1 VPDDATTSTTSKL
14 FDNQIHMKSIITATV
29 LITGL
34 LAAQAQ
40 ERLPREEALKY
51 ACYASLDLKAML
63 GTPIPTDPDIKRP
76 VAVKHENH
84 GLMVLPE
91 VKLSA
96 QTFGTASE
104 AVKPV
109 GQLWLVNLAP
119 MRDGQVVSSDT
130 LRMVHVRAG
139 DQEADASCY
148 ALGVSKKADG
158 PLELLVYGKEKD
170 PLLRVPLKSISAQ
183 QENPIEMSGEAK
195 ENSGVVTLKFVG
207 KYEASINVT
216 EPQ

>member
-1 VPDDATTSTTSKL
+1 
-14 FDNQIHMKSIITATV
+14 MKPIITATI

-40 ERLPREEALKY
+40 DRLPREEALKY
-51 ACYASLDLKAML
+51 ACYASVDLKAML

-76 VAVKHENH
+76 VVVKHDNH
-84 GLMVLPE
+84 GGMVLPE

-96 QTFGTASE
+96 QTFATAGE

-139 DQEADASCY
+139 DQEADAACC

-158 PLELLVYGKEKD
+158 VLELLVYGKDKE
-170 PLLRVPLKSISAQ
+170 PLVRVPVKSISTP

-195 ENSGVVTLKFVG
+195 ENSGVVILKFVR
-207 KYEASINVT
+207 KYEASINLT

>member
-1 VPDDATTSTTSKL
+1 MLDDATTSIISKL
-14 FDNQIHMKSIITATV
+14 FDDQMHMKTIITATV

-34 LAAQAQ
+34 LAARAQ

-76 VAVKHENH
+76 VAVRHDNH

-91 VKLSA
+91 AKLSA
-96 QTFGTASE
+96 QTFAAAGE

-119 MRDGQVVSSDT
+119 MRDGQVVSSAS
-130 LRMVHVRAG
+130 LRMVHVRGG
-139 DQEADASCY
+139 DQEADAACCAPY
-148 ALGVSKKADG
+148 ALTCCVDWFG
-158 PLELLVYGKEKD
+158 PL
-170 PLLRVPLKSISAQ
+170 PLSW
-183 QENPIEMSGEAK
+183 GH
-195 ENSGVVTLKFVG
+195 
-207 KYEASINVT
+207 AS
-216 EPQ
+216 P

>member
-1 VPDDATTSTTSKL
+1 
-14 FDNQIHMKSIITATV
+14 MKSTITATL

-76 VAVKHENH
+76 VAFKHENH

-91 VKLSA
+91 TKLSA
-96 QTFGTASE
+96 QTFAAAGET
-104 AVKPV
+104 VKPA

-139 DQEADASCY
+139 EQEADASCY

-158 PLELLVYGKEKD
+158 PLELLVYGKDKD
-170 PLLRVPLKSISAQ
+170 ALLRVPLKSISSQ

-195 ENSGVVTLKFVG
+195 ENSGVVTLKFLG

>member
-1 VPDDATTSTTSKL
+1 
-14 FDNQIHMKSIITATV
+14 MKTIITVTL

-51 ACYASLDLKAML
+51 ACFASLDLQAML

-76 VAVKHENH
+76 VAIKHDNH
-84 GLMVLPE
+84 GGMVLPE
-91 VKLSA
+91 AKLNA
-96 QTFGTASE
+96 QTFSTASE

-109 GQLWLVNLAP
+109 GQLWLVNLVP
-119 MRDGQVVSSDT
+119 MSDGQAVSSEKQ
-130 LRMVHVRAG
+130 RMVHVRAG
-139 DQEADASCY
+139 DQEADAACC
-148 ALGVSKKADG
+148 ALGVSKKSDG
-158 PLELLVYGKEKD
+158 GLELLVYGKDKD
-170 PLLRVPLKSISAQ
+170 AFLRVPLKSISTQ

-195 ENSGVVTLKFVG
+195 ENSGAVTLKFVG
-207 KYEASINVT
+207 KYEATINVT

>member
-1 VPDDATTSTTSKL
+1 VPDDATTSTTNKL
-14 FDNQIHMKSIITATV
+14 FDNQIHMKTIITATV

-51 ACYASLDLKAML
+51 ACAASLDLKAML

-76 VAVKHENH
+76 VAVKHDNH

-91 VKLSA
+91 AKLSA
-96 QTFGTASE
+96 QTFATAGE

-109 GQLWLVNLAP
+109 GQLWLVNLVP
-119 MRDGQVVSSDT
+119 MRDGQAVSSASQ
-130 LRMVHVRAG
+130 RMVHVRAG
-139 DQEADASCY
+139 DQEADAACC

-158 PLELLVYGKEKD
+158 GLELLVYGKDKD
-170 PLLRVPLKSISAQ
+170 ALLRVPLKSISSQ

-195 ENSGVVTLKFVG
+195 ENSGVVTLKFLG